1 MLIRKNAKKYFMTK
15 SAYMPLWKS
24 LLLFCIAMVLFL
36 TTAPFGFLY
45 AVIRQGIVKKV
56 SSLAIYFLELALALD
71 NAGNVLMQHVLNDT
85 LLIKKEETYYF
96 GNKLETI
103 SSVIGKNSLTHT
115 LSTAGKWLN
124 RFLDWIDKDHSLN
137 SIIYELR
144 IWKAE
149 NAKLSA

>member
-1 MLIRKNAKKYFMTK
+1 MTK
-15 SAYMPLWKS
+15 PAYMPLWKS
-24 LLLFCIAMVLFL
+24 LLLFCIAIVLFL

-45 AVIRQGIVKKV
+45 AVIRQGIVKQV

-85 LLIKKEETYYF
+85 LLLKKEETYYF

-144 IWKAE
+144 IWKEE
-149 NAKLSA
+149 NANLSA

>member
-24 LLLFCIAMVLFL
+24 LLLFCIAIVLFL

-45 AVIRQGIVKKV
+45 AVIRQGIVKQV

-144 IWKAE
+144 IWKEE
-149 NAKLSA
+149 NANLSA

>member
-1 MLIRKNAKKYFMTK
+1 MTK
-15 SAYMPLWKS
+15 SASMPLWKS
-24 LLLFCIAMVLFL
+24 LLLFCIAIVLFL

-45 AVIRQGIVKKV
+45 AVIRQGIVKQV

-85 LLIKKEETYYF
+85 LLLKKEETYYF

-149 NAKLSA
+149 NTKLSA

>member
-45 AVIRQGIVKKV
+45 AVIRQGIVKQV
-56 SSLAIYFLELALALD
+56 SSLAIYLLELALALD
-71 NAGNVLMQHVLNDT
+71 NAGNVLMQHVLNDA

-144 IWKAE
+144 IWKQE

>member
-1 MLIRKNAKKYFMTK
+1 MTK
-15 SAYMPLWKS
+15 SDYMPLWKS

-45 AVIRQGIVKKV
+45 AVIRQGILKQV

-71 NAGNVLMQHVLNDT
+71 KAGNVLMQHVLNDT

-115 LSTAGKWLN
+115 LSNAGKWLN

-144 IWKAE
+144 IWKQQT
-149 NAKLSA
+149 AKLSA